1 MTLNQLNKLFKAQ
14 NPTGDIYHDTQT
26 TYNVY
31 YVAEGK
37 TYKYKAKNLI
47 ELGLKLKLISAEDTP
62 EAKVRA
68 ERKAKAIQ
76 EEKELTERI
85 AAGNFDKSF
94 FEEGFF
100 D

>member
-1 MTLNQLNKLFKAQ
+1 MTLNQLNNLFQAK
-14 NPTGDIYHDTQT
+14 NPTGGIYHETAT

-31 YVAEGK
+31 YVTEGK

-47 ELGLKLKLISAEDTP
+47 ELGLKLNLITPEDTP
-62 EAKVRA
+62 EAKARA

-85 AAGNFDKSF
+85 EKGDFDKSF